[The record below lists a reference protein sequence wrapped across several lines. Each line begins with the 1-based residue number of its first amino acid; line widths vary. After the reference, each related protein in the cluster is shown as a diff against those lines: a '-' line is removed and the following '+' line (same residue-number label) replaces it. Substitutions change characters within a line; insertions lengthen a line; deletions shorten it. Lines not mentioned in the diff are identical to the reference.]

1 MDADTVLK
9 IWAVVGPLL
18 TAALSAIWARR
29 IQIQDREH
37 QKFLQEQIRA
47 DEYRVKDMEFKLS
60 TNHSQMSELRAAI
73 ASLLASSN
81 SYVLASIDDNSSRR
95 SHDSIR
101 SLRES
106 EERLNV
112 QFQCVAI
119 LAPESLAALAT
130 ELLNAAISIS
140 SLNAPDLE
148 KKLENGSA
156 RYNAAKNELTKK
168 SRDLLGLKPEA

>member
-1 MDADTVLK
+1 
-9 IWAVVGPLL
+9 
-18 TAALSAIWARR
+18 
-29 IQIQDREH
+29 
-37 QKFLQEQIRA
+37 
-47 DEYRVKDMEFKLS
+47 
-60 TNHSQMSELRAAI
+60 MSELRAAI
-73 ASLLASSN
+73 ASLIASSN
-81 SYVLASIDDNSSRR
+81 SYVLASINDKGSRR
-95 SHDSIR
+95 SHDSLR
-101 SLRES
+101 SLHEA

-112 QFQCVAI
+112 QFQGVAI

-140 SLNAPDLE
+140 SLNGPDIE